1 MPSLHSKSLD
11 RRRRVSGSW
20 IRLSLFGACLLS
32 GCSWIP
38 GIGPSS
44 SLVYKIDIQQG
55 VVVTREMAAQ
65 LHPGMTRDQ
74 VRFVLGTP
82 PLTDIFHANRWDYPF
97 LYKPGRGPVE
107 QRRFTVF
114 FDNDR
119 MTHTAGDPLP
129 TEKEFVANRIRLNAT
144 QAKAAGEAAAPA
156 SAPAAAGASTSAA
169 SDNSA
174 ATQAPPPPPEQPS
187 MWQRVKGWFGA
198 GPAPAT
204 PPAQPAPAAP
214 QGAPSGP
221 GGHASP

>member
-32 GCSWIP
+32 GCSWVP
-38 GIGPSS
+38 GIGPNS

-65 LHPGMTRDQ
+65 LHAGMTRDQ

-97 LYKPGRGPVE
+97 LYKTGRGPVE

-144 QAKAAGEAAAPA
+144 QAKAAGETAAP
-156 SAPAAAGASTSAA
+156 AGASTSAA